1 MMNETVL
8 RELLGE
14 SLRREYAEFDNVPD
28 HNFSLKH
35 KLAMKHILARFDR
48 NVRKL
53 KKEEIVKEPPIYESN
68 KRGSFKQ
75 RLIFATIIIVFMA
88 FLAGWMWITI
98 SLYKIDNNTL
108 EGYTVNEK
116 AISQVKEQL
125 KSEGIDADK
134 RIPTHK
140 ITKEQQEWLNSRYDF
155 DFLNACCFTHEEFG
169 NFVLDLAYLNVF
181 SLDEVK
187 NMYGVMP
194 FNANHKGFLCK
205 LETDGG
211 TAGFVNP
218 FSGEGDLIEDEDLLA
233 GLIMEYLKAKYTGLT
248 EKEYERMTEEF
259 AVQRRERLT
268 LIEDFFAQVCNN
280 KANNMGGVNRKVED
294 ISEKLKEDF
303 GGLI

>member
-1 MMNETVL
+1 MMNETVF

-28 HNFSLKH
+28 HKFSLKH

-53 KKEEIVKEPPIYESN
+53 KKEEIVKEPPIYERN
-68 KRGSFKQ
+68 MRGSFRQ

-108 EGYTVNEK
+108 EGYTVNEE

-140 ITKEQQEWLNSRYDF
+140 ITEEQQEWLNSRYDF
-155 DFLNACCFTHEEFG
+155 DFLNACSFTHEEFG
-169 NFVLDLAYLNVF
+169 KFMLDLAYLNVF

-187 NMYGVMP
+187 NMYIVLP
-194 FNANHKGFLCK
+194 FNANHKGYVYK
-205 LETDGG
+205 LETNGSSSG
-211 TAGFVNP
+211 YVNP
-218 FSGEGDLIEDEDLLA
+218 FGEDEDLIDNEELQME
-233 GLIMEYLKAKYTGLT
+233 LIMEYLKSQYNGLT
-248 EKEYERMTEEF
+248 QNEYELMAEEIT
-259 AVQRRERLT
+259 AQRRECLT
-268 LIEDFFAQVCNN
+268 VLEDFFVRVSPDVTNETDSKNYTVQN
-280 KANNMGGVNRKVED
+280 
-294 ISEKLKEDF
+294 ISY
-303 GGLI
+303 